1 MRRYWPILIT
11 ALLLAVQSAL
21 SQACLAQG
29 LTATMVEAGMGAD
42 GPVRLHVVEAGHG
55 RPVVLLHGIGG
66 SAYSF
71 RYMIPSLA
79 RTHHVVAIDLK
90 GFGRSDKPLDGAYAV
105 ADHAAYV
112 AAVLDR
118 LRVRDATIV
127 GHSFGGAVALHLAV
141 TRGRRDPGFIS
152 RLVLI
157 GTPAFPQPLA
167 LNQRLLSTPLLPY
180 VTLSILPP
188 ILATRRGLDSW
199 PRATPPP
206 TDEDAMIY
214 AEPLFEA
221 GGRHALI
228 ATTRLIAAGAG
239 EAMIEHYPAIR
250 QPALLI
256 WCSNDPTVPVETG
269 RRLERALPRA
279 RLALIDAC
287 AHAPNEEAPHQTL
300 ALIRAFLARPGLS
313 ARKRP

>member
-1 MRRYWPILIT
+1 MRRFWPILIIALLVAAQT
-11 ALLLAVQSAL
+11 ALATAGR
-21 SQACLAQG
+21 AQG

-42 GPVRLHVVEAGHG
+42 GPVRLHVVEAGRG
-55 RPVVLLHGIGG
+55 RPIVLLHGIGG

-79 RTHHVVAIDLK
+79 RTHRVVAIDLK

-112 AAVLDR
+112 AAVMDR
-118 LRVRDATIV
+118 LGLRDAIVV

-141 TRGRRDPGFIS
+141 TRGRRDPGLMS
-152 RLVLI
+152 RLVLM

-167 LNQRLLSTPLLPY
+167 LNQRLLATPLLPY

-228 ATTRLIAAGAG
+228 ATTRLIAAGSG
-239 EAMIEHYPAIR
+239 EAMIGLYPSVR

-269 RRLERALPRA
+269 RRLAQALPRA
-279 RLALIDAC
+279 RLNLIDAC
-287 AHAPNEEAPHQTL
+287 AHAPNEEAPQQTL
-300 ALIRAFLARPGLS
+300 ALIRAFLARPLAG
-313 ARKRP
+313 AQKRH